1 MPLTL
6 VTGPAN
12 AEKARVVLDALQLAA
27 PREPLLVVP
36 TREDVLVYRRELAAR
51 GLVFGADVQTWSGL
65 RRVMTRAASVGTRL
79 PRAVGGLS
87 RERVAA
93 LAVQRSTLRV
103 LGASATTPGFTAT
116 LLRLFDELGE
126 RRITPARWHV
136 AMRAWGEAEPPQ
148 ADYAADLAALFGAYQ
163 RALEALGRVDEPM
176 RTVAAHDALRTEPAR
191 WPGRPVFLYGF
202 DDLDVL
208 QLDAVETLAVQC
220 GADVTVSLPFEA
232 GRAAFAGRA
241 ATYQDLVALGAVEQ
255 VLPAVDTH
263 YSEAARPVLHHI
275 ERSVLEPE
283 ATRLPAGGDALLLLQ
298 GGGERAEL
306 ELVAAHVARLIA
318 GGTPAGEIAIVLRR
332 PETQAALVERVL
344 AGYDIPFV
352 LRRNLPLG
360 HTALGRG
367 LLAMARCALLDGTA
381 DDLLTWL
388 RTPGLVRDTARVD
401 RLEADVRRQGL
412 VSARQAR
419 AEWERGPW
427 KLHELDRLR
436 AARRAGPRALC
447 DQLAADAMRLFTR
460 PHDGTGR
467 ILTDAERHEARVAGQ
482 LRGALAE
489 LGRLADAD
497 PELVPAPAE
506 LLELLAGLD
515 VAVDGGVPTRQ
526 GTNGGAG
533 AGAVTVADPLAVRAR
548 RVRAL
553 FVCGL
558 QEGTFPAPGRPEAF
572 LGDAERR
579 AVNAA
584 SGLRLAL
591 REDTLGAERYLFY
604 AALSRPTDLLALSWH
619 DATDDGR
626 PAVRSL
632 FVDDVL
638 DLFEPE
644 AAAAA
649 QRRPLGAAGFLDT
662 ADGAGARPP
671 TAHAAALA
679 AREQAPAVAAEPIS
693 VLRDPAV
700 LRSLADRT
708 TWSASALEAWIACP
722 VRWFVERL
730 LSPQELLP
738 DPEPIVRGELAHKV
752 LEQAL
757 TALRDGGE
765 DGEPAAGPLT
775 PEHLPRARRLAL
787 AALQEHADAHR
798 ISPDPQRLAAAL
810 HRLQADILRYLDYAA
825 HAGSTYAPS
834 AFELT
839 FGGPGDELPAVALT
853 GELALRGRVDR
864 VDLSPD
870 GTRAI
875 VYDYKGATATA
886 RAKWDADGRLQLPLY
901 LLALPEL
908 LGVAVDGGLYQPLS
922 GQDPRPRGMI
932 RDGADPG
939 LDGVAADRADD
950 GEFALA
956 LATAKATAL
965 DAIAELRAGRL
976 SPRPAT
982 CGWRDGGCSYPSICR
997 CEMS

>member
-12 AEKARVVLDALQLAA
+12 AEKARIVLDAVQLAA

-65 RRVMTRAASVGTRL
+65 SRAVTRAASSQVKL

-87 RERVAA
+87 RDRVAA
-93 LAVQRSTLRV
+93 LAVQRTTLRV
-103 LGASATTPGFTAT
+103 LGASARTPGFTGT

-126 RRITPARWHV
+126 RRVTPARWHV
-136 AMRAWGEAEPPQ
+136 AMRAWAAADPPR
-148 ADYAADLAALFGAYQ
+148 ADYATDLAALYGAYQ
-163 RALEALGRVDEPM
+163 RGLEALGRVDAPM
-176 RTVAAHDALRTEPAR
+176 RTVAAHDALRTAPAS

-208 QLDAVETLAVQC
+208 QLDAIETLAVHC
-220 GADVTVSLPFEA
+220 GADVMVSLPFEA

-241 ATYQDLVALGAVEQ
+241 ATYQDLMALGATEQ
-255 VLPAVDTH
+255 VLPPVDTH
-263 YSEAARPVLHHI
+263 YSPASRPVLHHL
-275 ERSVLEPE
+275 ERAVLEPD
-283 ATRLPAGGDALLLLQ
+283 APRLPAAGDALLLLQ

-318 GGTPAGEIAIVLRR
+318 EGTPAGEIAIVLRR

-344 AGYDIPFV
+344 AGYEIPFV
-352 LRRNLPLG
+352 LRRTLPLG

-388 RTPGLVRDTARVD
+388 RTPGLVRDSARVD

-412 VSARQAR
+412 ASARQAR

-436 AARRAGPRALC
+436 AARRDGPRALC
-447 DQLAADAMRLFTR
+447 EQLAADVMRLFTR

-482 LRGALAE
+482 LRAALNE
-489 LGRLADAD
+489 LGRLAETD
-497 PELVPAPAE
+497 PALVPEPAE
-506 LLELLAGLD
+506 LLALLAAQD
-515 VAVDGGVPTRQ
+515 VLVDGGVPTRQ
-526 GTNGGAG
+526 GTNGAAG

-548 RVRAL
+548 RVTAL

-558 QEGTFPAPGRPEAF
+558 QEGAFPAPGRPEAF

-584 SGLRLAL
+584 SGLRLGL

-638 DLFEPE
+638 DLFDPAV
-644 AAAAA
+644 AATA
-649 QRRPLGAAGFLDT
+649 QRRPLGAAGFPE
-662 ADGAGARPP
+662 ARAGAGTLPPP

-679 AREQAPAVAAEPIS
+679 ARDAEPDVAAEPIGI
-693 VLRDPAV
+693 LRDPTV
-700 LRSLADRT
+700 LRALADRT

-765 DGEPAAGPLT
+765 HGEPTTGPLT

-787 AALQEHADAHR
+787 AALQEHAPDHR

-825 HAGSTYAPS
+825 HSGSTYAPS

-839 FGGPGDELPAVALT
+839 FGGPGDELPAVPLT
-853 GELALRGRVDR
+853 DDLALRGRIDR
-864 VDLSPD
+864 VDVSPD
-870 GTRAI
+870 GRRAI

-886 RAKWDADGRLQLPLY
+886 RAKWEADGRLQLPLY
-901 LLALPEL
+901 LLAVPQL

-922 GQDPRPRGMI
+922 GQDPRPRGI
-932 RDGADPG
+932 VREGADTA
-939 LDGVAADRADD
+939 LDGVPADRADD
-950 GEFALA
+950 GDFALA
-956 LATAKATAL
+956 LTTAKATAL

-976 SPRPAT
+976 TPRPTT

-997 CEMS
+997 CET